1 MGWEELSQS
10 ERPEKWNRQGKRLVW
25 GGRQAATAFTG
36 VLLECPFW
44 PPLTVVLAAVPF
56 PAWHLG
62 EKAWDPDRLSGLQ
75 GEVLQVLRELGP
87 LPQTAGSGRQ
97 TPVTLCLPSSH
108 HCTTPVTSLPGD
120 QLLITAISHVSHLT
134 LHKSRVTS
142 SNSRGASSKTE
153 VEQNETIPL
162 IPATIL

>member
-36 VLLECPFW
+36 LLLEFPFW
-44 PPLTVVLAAVPF
+44 PPLTVVLAVVPF

-75 GEVLQVLRELGP
+75 GEVLQSPQGVGTLAPNCRQRQADPCYP
-87 LPQTAGSGRQ
+87 LPPFQPSLHHPRDLSPRRPIINNCNLSCLTPDTSQKQGYIQQLTWCFLKDRGR
-97 TPVTLCLPSSH
+97 
-108 HCTTPVTSLPGD
+108 
-120 QLLITAISHVSHLT
+120 A
-134 LHKSRVTS
+134 
-142 SNSRGASSKTE
+142 E
-153 VEQNETIPL
+153 
-162 IPATIL
+162 